1 MPVTMNSIFVKQHF
15 FIFNRPYYDTLSI
28 ICINNQEGSS
38 LFEIYID
45 GASAGNPGPS
55 GAGIFIKGEGKVY
68 RYSIPLGVMSN
79 HEAEYYAFIKA
90 LEICTEKGYRVVS
103 FRTDSQLVNA
113 AVEKEFV
120 KNKLYA
126 PLLDKALQLAGQ
138 FDLFFMKWIPSSE
151 NKTADELARKAI
163 RENSEGIES

>member
-1 MPVTMNSIFVKQHF
+1 M
-15 FIFNRPYYDTLSI
+15 
-28 ICINNQEGSS
+28 
-38 LFEIYID
+38 FEVYID

-55 GAGIFIKGEGKVY
+55 GAGIFIKGEGEVI

-79 HEAEYYAFIKA
+79 HEAEYHAFIKA
-90 LEICTEKGYRVVS
+90 LEICNEKGFKVVS

-126 PLLDKALQLAGQ
+126 PLLEKALMLASQ

-163 RENSEGIES
+163 RDNHTKGTDI

>member
-1 MPVTMNSIFVKQHF
+1 
-15 FIFNRPYYDTLSI
+15 L
-28 ICINNQEGSS
+28 
-38 LFEIYID
+38 LFEVYID

-55 GAGIFIKGEGKVY
+55 GAGIFIKGEGEVF

-79 HEAEYYAFIKA
+79 HEAEYHAFIKA
-90 LEICTEKGYRVVS
+90 LEICIGKGYKVVS

-120 KNKLYA
+120 KNKQYA
-126 PLLDKALQLAGQ
+126 PLLEKALMLSGQ
-138 FDLFFMKWIPSSE
+138 FDLFFMKWIPSGE

-163 RENSEGIES
+163 RENDTKGTEN

>member
-1 MPVTMNSIFVKQHF
+1 M
-15 FIFNRPYYDTLSI
+15 
-28 ICINNQEGSS
+28 
-38 LFEIYID
+38 LFEVYID

-55 GAGIFIKGEGKVY
+55 GAGIFIKGEGEVF

-79 HEAEYYAFIKA
+79 HEAEYHAFIKA
-90 LEICTEKGYRVVS
+90 LEICLDKGFAVVS

-126 PLLDKALQLAGQ
+126 PLLEKALMLAGQ
-138 FDLFFMKWIPSSE
+138 FDLFFIKWIPSNE
-151 NKTADELARKAI
+151 NKTADDLARKAI
-163 RENSEGIES
+163 RENNIKGTEN